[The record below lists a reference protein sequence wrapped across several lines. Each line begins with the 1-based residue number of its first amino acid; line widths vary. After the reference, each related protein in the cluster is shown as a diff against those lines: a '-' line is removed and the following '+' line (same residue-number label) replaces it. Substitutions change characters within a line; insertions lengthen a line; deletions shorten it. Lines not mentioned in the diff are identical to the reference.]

1 MSTEKVIIGTISGLV
16 AGLAI
21 GLITGTLLSDETRQN
36 ITDSA
41 DSLKKKFMSLTGKAS
56 NELDELSEI
65 FASEID
71 GLGDDVR
78 ERVLKLIEASKTGY
92 NNVKEEALS

>member
-21 GLITGTLLSDETRQN
+21 GLITGTLLSDETRQK

-41 DSLKKKFMSLTGKAS
+41 DSLKKKFMSLTGKTS

-65 FASEID
+65 FETEIE

>member
-1 MSTEKVIIGTISGLV
+1 MSTEKILIGTISGLV

-21 GLITGTLLSDETRQN
+21 GLLAGSVLGDETRQK
-36 ITDSA
+36 IADSA
-41 DSLKKKFMSLTGKAS
+41 ESWKKKLMSFTGKAS
-56 NELDELSEI
+56 NELDELTEI
-65 FASEID
+65 FGNEID